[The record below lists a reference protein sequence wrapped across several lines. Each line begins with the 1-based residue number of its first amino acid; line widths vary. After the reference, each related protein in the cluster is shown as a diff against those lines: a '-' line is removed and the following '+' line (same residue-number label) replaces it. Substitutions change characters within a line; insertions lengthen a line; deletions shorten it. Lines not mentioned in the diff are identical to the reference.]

1 MRHRLARHALPPLLA
16 GTLLFLSACKGT
28 SQESPPSSPAPETA
42 APTANIAAQ
51 PDPVEAAV
59 ATPSGASLPVCKVG
73 DSRTMVMTWR
83 ATFDANNILSIDPPQ
98 QDGTILRVELRSAG
112 TGAVCAGSG
121 PHVFRS
127 PEDPAAPTA
136 GGLLV
141 RIAGEAKGGAGAC
154 VFSGY
159 YLSVENPGN
168 DENWGESHL
177 TPVNDAEVI
186 DSGRYCFEEE

>member
-83 ATFDANNILSIDPPQ
+83 ATFDANNILSIAQQWVINTRMGVPPQ
-98 QDGTILRVELRSAG
+98 FNLPNFKSA
-112 TGAVCAGSG
+112 
-121 PHVFRS
+121 
-127 PEDPAAPTA
+127 PAADA
-136 GGLLV
+136 G
-141 RIAGEAKGGAGAC
+141 KKK
-154 VFSGY
+154 
-159 YLSVENPGN
+159 
-168 DENWGESHL
+168 
-177 TPVNDAEVI
+177 
-186 DSGRYCFEEE
+186 